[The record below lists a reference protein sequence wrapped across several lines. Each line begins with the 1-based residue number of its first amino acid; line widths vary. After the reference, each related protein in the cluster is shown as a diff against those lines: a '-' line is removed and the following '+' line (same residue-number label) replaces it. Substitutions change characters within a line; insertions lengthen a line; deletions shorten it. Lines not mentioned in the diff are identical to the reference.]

1 MLYASVAALIVVI
14 DQYVKYWVSN
24 NIGLGG
30 EDVRTIIPGIL
41 GLVNIR
47 NDGAAFGFLSGG
59 RIWFILIAGVLVVV
73 AIILLATKAIK
84 NPAARWALVMITAG
98 GVGNAIDRV
107 INGYVQDMFK
117 TLFTDFAIFNVAD
130 IFITVGGILFII
142 CIIFGRDP
150 NKEERSVRRSRRL
163 RDEEEDEDEEDED
176 EEDEPRRPSRA
187 ERRAA
192 RKAAREAE
200 EEDDDEDEDEEEEE
214 KPRKRSL
221 LKKSRRDE
229 EEEDD
234 EDEDEDEDDEE
245 EEEELLRRKRR
256 AERDAKIEKLKAE
269 RLRRQREAEEEDD
282 EEELELPRRRKVSSA
297 EAAPA
302 KKAPRKDAF
311 TEFEERSKAAGSYTR
326 YGKGVEVKSSGI
338 KDVDVSDKFRNL
350 REPAPEKAA
359 PAKAATAAERKAAPA
374 SDKAAVQAAAAAAL
388 AANAGKSAPK
398 AAEKP
403 PVKSSDD
410 EFDLDSI
417 LAEFK

>member
-1 MLYASVAALIVVI
+1 M
-14 DQYVKYWVSN
+14 
-24 NIGLGG
+24 
-30 EDVRTIIPGIL
+30 
-41 GLVNIR
+41 NIR

-59 RIWFILIAGVLVVV
+59 RIWFILIAGVQVVV

-214 KPRKRSL
+214 EEKPRKRSL

-234 EDEDEDEDDEE
+234 DEDEDDEE
-245 EEEELLRRKRR
+245 EEEELLRKKRR

-297 EAAPA
+297 EAAPV

-359 PAKAATAAERKAAPA
+359 PAKAAPAAERKAAPA
-374 SDKAAVQAAAAAAL
+374 GDKAAVQAAAAAAL

>member
-229 EEEDD
+229 EEE
-234 EDEDEDEDDEE
+234 
-245 EEEELLRRKRR
+245 EELLRRKRR

-359 PAKAATAAERKAAPA
+359 PAKAAPAAERKAAPA
-374 SDKAAVQAAAAAAL
+374 GDKAAVQAAAAAAL
-388 AANAGKSAPK
+388 AANARKSAPK

>member
-59 RIWFILIAGVLVVV
+59 RFILIAGVLVVV

-200 EEDDDEDEDEEEEE
+200 EEDDHEDEDEEEEE

-229 EEEDD
+229 EEED
-234 EDEDEDEDDEE
+234 DEDEDEDDEE

-350 REPAPEKAA
+350 REPAPEKAV
-359 PAKAATAAERKAAPA
+359 PAKAAPAAVRKAAPA

-388 AANAGKSAPK
+388 AANARKSAPK

>member
-163 RDEEEDEDEEDED
+163 RDEEEEEDEEDED

-200 EEDDDEDEDEEEEE
+200 EDDDEDEDDEEEEE
-214 KPRKRSL
+214 KPRKRSR

-234 EDEDEDEDDEE
+234 DEDEDDEE
-245 EEEELLRRKRR
+245 EEEELLRKKRR

-359 PAKAATAAERKAAPA
+359 PAKAAPAAERKVAPA
-374 SDKAAVQAAAAAAL
+374 GDKAAVQAAAAAAL
-388 AANAGKSAPK
+388 AANARKSAPK

>member
-107 INGYVQDMFK
+107 INGYVQDMVK

-163 RDEEEDEDEEDED
+163 RDEEEDEDDEDED
-176 EEDEPRRPSRA
+176 DEPRRPSRA

-200 EEDDDEDEDEEEEE
+200 EEGDDEDEDEEEEE

-229 EEEDD
+229 EEED
-234 EDEDEDEDDEE
+234 DEDEDEDDEE

-297 EAAPA
+297 EAAPV

-374 SDKAAVQAAAAAAL
+374 GDKAAVQAAAAAAL
-388 AANAGKSAPK
+388 AANARKSAPK

>member
-59 RIWFILIAGVLVVV
+59 RIWFILIAGVLLVV

-176 EEDEPRRPSRA
+176 EEDEPRHPSRA

-234 EDEDEDEDDEE
+234 DEDEDDEE

-311 TEFEERSKAAGSYTR
+311 TEVEERSKAAGSYTR

-350 REPAPEKAA
+350 REPSPEKAA

-388 AANAGKSAPK
+388 AANARKSAPK

>member
-200 EEDDDEDEDEEEEE
+200 EDDDEDEDDEEEEE

-234 EDEDEDEDDEE
+234 DEDEDDEE
-245 EEEELLRRKRR
+245 EEEELLRKKRR

-297 EAAPA
+297 EAAPV
-302 KKAPRKDAF
+302 KKAHRKDAF

-359 PAKAATAAERKAAPA
+359 PAKAAPAAERKAAPA

>member
-214 KPRKRSL
+214 KPRKRSI

-229 EEEDD
+229 D
-234 EDEDEDEDDEE
+234 
-245 EEEELLRRKRR
+245 EEEELLRKKRR

-297 EAAPA
+297 EAAPV

-359 PAKAATAAERKAAPA
+359 PAKAAPAAERKAAPA
-374 SDKAAVQAAAAAAL
+374 GDKAAVQAAAAAAL
-388 AANAGKSAPK
+388 AANARKSAPK

>member
-30 EDVRTIIPGIL
+30 EDVRAIIPGIL

-59 RIWFILIAGVLVVV
+59 RIWFILIAGVLLVF

-163 RDEEEDEDEEDED
+163 RDEEDDEDEDDEDED
-176 EEDEPRRPSRA
+176 DEPRRPSRA

-214 KPRKRSL
+214 KPRKRSI

-229 EEEDD
+229 EEEEDD
-234 EDEDEDEDDEE
+234 EDEDEE
-245 EEEELLRRKRR
+245 EEEELLRKKRR

-297 EAAPA
+297 EASPA
-302 KKAPRKDAF
+302 KRAPRKDAF
-311 TEFEERSKAAGSYTR
+311 TEYEERSKAAGSYTR
-326 YGKGVEVKSSGI
+326 YGKGVEVRSSGI

-359 PAKAATAAERKAAPA
+359 PAKAAPAAERKAAPS

-388 AANAGKSAPK
+388 AANAKKSAPK

>member
-59 RIWFILIAGVLVVV
+59 RIWFILIAGVLLVV

-234 EDEDEDEDDEE
+234 YEDEDDEE

-359 PAKAATAAERKAAPA
+359 PAKAAPAAVRKAAPA

>member
-234 EDEDEDEDDEE
+234 DEDEDDEE

-359 PAKAATAAERKAAPA
+359 PAKAAPAAERKAAPA
-374 SDKAAVQAAAAAAL
+374 GDKAAVQAAAAAAL
-388 AANAGKSAPK
+388 AANARKSAPK

>member
-234 EDEDEDEDDEE
+234 EDEDE
-245 EEEELLRRKRR
+245 
-256 AERDAKIEKLKAE
+256 RDAKIEKLKAE

-297 EAAPA
+297 EAAPV

-350 REPAPEKAA
+350 REPAPEKAV
-359 PAKAATAAERKAAPA
+359 PAKAAPAAVRKAAPA

-388 AANAGKSAPK
+388 AANARKSAPK

>member
-59 RIWFILIAGVLVVV
+59 RIWFILIAGVLLVV

-163 RDEEEDEDEEDED
+163 RDEEEDEDEDDEE
-176 EEDEPRRPSRA
+176 EEDEPRRPSRS

-200 EEDDDEDEDEEEEE
+200 EDDDEEEDEDEEEVEKPRKRSILKKSRRDEDEEEDDEDEDEEEEE
-214 KPRKRSL
+214 
-221 LKKSRRDE
+221 
-229 EEEDD
+229 
-234 EDEDEDEDDEE
+234 
-245 EEEELLRRKRR
+245 ELLRKKRR

-282 EEELELPRRRKVSSA
+282 EEELELPRRRKVSAA

-311 TEFEERSKAAGSYTR
+311 TEYEERSKAAGSYTR

-359 PAKAATAAERKAAPA
+359 PAKPAPAAERKAAPA

-388 AANAGKSAPK
+388 AANAKKSAPK

-410 EFDLDSI
+410 EFDLESI

>member
-163 RDEEEDEDEEDED
+163 RDEEEDEDEDDED

-229 EEEDD
+229 EEEDG
-234 EDEDEDEDDEE
+234 EDEDDEE

>member
-150 NKEERSVRRSRRL
+150 NKEERSVRRSSRL
-163 RDEEEDEDEEDED
+163 RDE
-176 EEDEPRRPSRA
+176 
-187 ERRAA
+187 
-192 RKAAREAE
+192 
-200 EEDDDEDEDEEEEE
+200 
-214 KPRKRSL
+214 
-221 LKKSRRDE
+221 
-229 EEEDD
+229 
-234 EDEDEDEDDEE
+234 
-245 EEEELLRRKRR
+245 
-256 AERDAKIEKLKAE
+256 
-269 RLRRQREAEEEDD
+269 
-282 EEELELPRRRKVSSA
+282 
-297 EAAPA
+297 
-302 KKAPRKDAF
+302 
-311 TEFEERSKAAGSYTR
+311 
-326 YGKGVEVKSSGI
+326 
-338 KDVDVSDKFRNL
+338 
-350 REPAPEKAA
+350 
-359 PAKAATAAERKAAPA
+359 
-374 SDKAAVQAAAAAAL
+374 
-388 AANAGKSAPK
+388 
-398 AAEKP
+398 
-403 PVKSSDD
+403 
-410 EFDLDSI
+410 
-417 LAEFK
+417 

>member
-200 EEDDDEDEDEEEEE
+200 EDDDEDEDDEEEEE

-234 EDEDEDEDDEE
+234 DEDEDDEE
-245 EEEELLRRKRR
+245 EEEELLRKKRR

-297 EAAPA
+297 EAAPV
-302 KKAPRKDAF
+302 KKAHRKDAF

-359 PAKAATAAERKAAPA
+359 PAKAAPAAERKAAPA
-374 SDKAAVQAAAAAAL
+374 GDKAAVQAAAAAAL

>member
-47 NDGAAFGFLSGG
+47 NDGAAFGFLSGA
-59 RIWFILIAGVLVVV
+59 RIWFILIAGVLLVV

-163 RDEEEDEDEEDED
+163 RDEEEDEDEDDEE
-176 EEDEPRRPSRA
+176 EEDEPRRPSRS

-200 EEDDDEDEDEEEEE
+200 EDDDEEEDEDEEEVEKPRKRSILKKSRRDEDEEEDDEDEDEEEEE
-214 KPRKRSL
+214 
-221 LKKSRRDE
+221 
-229 EEEDD
+229 
-234 EDEDEDEDDEE
+234 
-245 EEEELLRRKRR
+245 ELLRKKRR

-297 EAAPA
+297 ETAPA

-311 TEFEERSKAAGSYTR
+311 TEYEERSKAAGSYTR

-359 PAKAATAAERKAAPA
+359 PAKPAPAAERKAAPA

-388 AANAGKSAPK
+388 AANAKKSAPK

-410 EFDLDSI
+410 EFDLESI

>member
-192 RKAAREAE
+192 REAE

-229 EEEDD
+229 EEED
-234 EDEDEDEDDEE
+234 DEDEDEDDEE

-297 EAAPA
+297 EAAPV

-359 PAKAATAAERKAAPA
+359 PAKAAPAAERKAAPA

>member
-59 RIWFILIAGVLVVV
+59 RIWFILIAGVLLVA

-163 RDEEEDEDEEDED
+163 RDEEEEEDEEDED
-176 EEDEPRRPSRA
+176 EEEEEPRRPSRS

-200 EEDDDEDEDEEEEE
+200 EEDDDEDEDEDEEEEE
-214 KPRKRSL
+214 KPRKRSI
-221 LKKSRRDE
+221 LKKSRRNDE

-234 EDEDEDEDDEE
+234 EDEDEE
-245 EEEELLRRKRR
+245 EEEELLRKKRR

-311 TEFEERSKAAGSYTR
+311 TEYEERSKAAGSYTR
-326 YGKGVEVKSSGI
+326 YGKGVEVRSSGI

-350 REPAPEKAA
+350 REPSPEKAA
-359 PAKAATAAERKAAPA
+359 PAKTAPAAERKPAPA

-388 AANAGKSAPK
+388 AANAKKSAPK

>member
-234 EDEDEDEDDEE
+234 DEDEDEE

-350 REPAPEKAA
+350 REPA
-359 PAKAATAAERKAAPA
+359 AERKAAPA
-374 SDKAAVQAAAAAAL
+374 GDKAAVQAAAAAAL
-388 AANAGKSAPK
+388 AANARKSVPK

>member
-200 EEDDDEDEDEEEEE
+200 EDDDEDEDDEEEEE

-234 EDEDEDEDDEE
+234 DEDEDDEE

-297 EAAPA
+297 EAAPV
-302 KKAPRKDAF
+302 KKAHRKDAF

-388 AANAGKSAPK
+388 AANARKSAPK

>member
-107 INGYVQDMFK
+107 INGYVQAMFK

-229 EEEDD
+229 EEE
-234 EDEDEDEDDEE
+234 
-245 EEEELLRRKRR
+245 EELLRKKRR

-297 EAAPA
+297 EAAPV

-359 PAKAATAAERKAAPA
+359 PAKAAPAAERKAAPA
-374 SDKAAVQAAAAAAL
+374 GDKAAVQAAAAAAL
-388 AANAGKSAPK
+388 AANARKSAPK

>member
-176 EEDEPRRPSRA
+176 EDDEPRRPSRA

-229 EEEDD
+229 EEED
-234 EDEDEDEDDEE
+234 DEDEDEDDEE

-338 KDVDVSDKFRNL
+338 KDVDVSDRFRNL

-359 PAKAATAAERKAAPA
+359 PAKAAPAAERKAAPA
-374 SDKAAVQAAAAAAL
+374 GDKAAVQAAAAAAL
-388 AANAGKSAPK
+388 AANARKSAPK

>member
-200 EEDDDEDEDEEEEE
+200 EDDDEDEDDEEEEE

-234 EDEDEDEDDEE
+234 EDEDEEE
-245 EEEELLRRKRR
+245 EEEELLRKKRR

-297 EAAPA
+297 EAAPV
-302 KKAPRKDAF
+302 KKAHRKDAF

-359 PAKAATAAERKAAPA
+359 PAKAAPAAERKAAPA
-374 SDKAAVQAAAAAAL
+374 GDKAAVQAAAAAAL

>member
-14 DQYVKYWVSN
+14 DQYVKFWVSN

-30 EDVRTIIPGIL
+30 EDVRTLIPGIL

-47 NDGAAFGFLSGG
+47 NDGAAFGFLSGA

-130 IFITVGGILFII
+130 IFITVGGIIFII

-150 NKEERSVRRSRRL
+150 NKEEKAARRAKRL
-163 RDEEEDEDEEDED
+163 REEEDEDDDDDEDED
-176 EEDEPRRPSRA
+176 DEPKRPTRA
-187 ERRAA
+187 EKRAA
-192 RKAAREAE
+192 RKAAREAD
-200 EEDDDEDEDEEEEE
+200 EDDDEDDEDDEEEERP
-214 KPRKRSL
+214 KRRSL
-221 LKKSRRDE
+221 LKKSRREQDAE
-229 EEEDD
+229 EA
-234 EDEDEDEDDEE
+234 DEDEDDEE
-245 EEEELLRRKRR
+245 DEEELLRRKRR

-269 RLRRQREAEEEDD
+269 RLRKQKEAEEEDD
-282 EEELELPRRRKVSSA
+282 EEELELPRRRKISSA

-302 KKAPRKDAF
+302 SPKKAPRRDTFA
-311 TEFEERSKAAGSYTR
+311 EYEERSRAGSSYTR
-326 YGKGVEVKSSGI
+326 YGTGVEVKSSDI
-338 KDVDVSDKFRNL
+338 KAVDASDKFRTP
-350 REPAPEKAA
+350 REPAPEKTPA
-359 PAKAATAAERKAAPA
+359 AKAVPSAEKKVSPAGEKA
-374 SDKAAVQAAAAAAL
+374 SVQAAAAAAV
-388 AANAGKSAPK
+388 AANSGKSAPK
-398 AAEKP
+398 TVEKA
-403 PVKSSDD
+403 PVKSSGD
-410 EFDLDSI
+410 EFDLESI

>member
-130 IFITVGGILFII
+130 IFINVGGILFII

-234 EDEDEDEDDEE
+234 EDEDEEE
-245 EEEELLRRKRR
+245 EEEELLRKKRR

-338 KDVDVSDKFRNL
+338 KDVDA
-350 REPAPEKAA
+350 APEKAA

-388 AANAGKSAPK
+388 AANARKSAPK

>member
-163 RDEEEDEDEEDED
+163 RDEEEDEEDED

-234 EDEDEDEDDEE
+234 EDEDEDDEE

-297 EAAPA
+297 EPAPV

-359 PAKAATAAERKAAPA
+359 PAKAAPAAERKAAPA
-374 SDKAAVQAAAAAAL
+374 GDKAAVQAAAAAAL